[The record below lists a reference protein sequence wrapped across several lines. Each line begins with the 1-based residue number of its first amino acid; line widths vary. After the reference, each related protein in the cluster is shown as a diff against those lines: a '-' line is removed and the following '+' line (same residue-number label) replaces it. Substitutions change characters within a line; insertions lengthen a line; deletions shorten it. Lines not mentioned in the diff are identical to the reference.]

1 MKQFK
6 KKEFAIIPTKVKMAT
21 KVNKPFINAISMNEP
36 MKVVMDF
43 GRNKTEYDE
52 LPSGRKYLT
61 PSEIV
66 AIQELNLDEKSPLG
80 TVRDAFTLQ
89 CIFGGSIAANV
100 GNKKDIDAYCHC
112 VGVLLVLAG
121 IVQPVQSINVAGSD
135 KNVSFYHTFYAN
147 PKLASRS
154 YPIDHLVML
163 AELDDKEAGQMAKAI
178 AQYANKGIAPSFSN
192 SALKAIFTLFRSNI
206 EAQRESSAKRSEIN
220 TTNAMGK
227 KSAAKKKVVKR
238 VTSTDSES
246 QQIADDVTETSDV
259 VEESL
264 PLDAIEAVYPK
275 LGTYRNESLSIWE
288 SFNEEKKRK
297 AIGFVQTYIS
307 QTPNAIDQ
315 MYLNRYLGAEP
326 WEK

>member
-1 MKQFK
+1 MKNL
-6 KKEFAIIPTKVKMAT
+6 II
-21 KVNKPFINAISMNEP
+21 
-36 MKVVMDF
+36 
-43 GRNKTEYDE
+43 
-52 LPSGRKYLT
+52 
-61 PSEIV
+61 
-66 AIQELNLDEKSPLG
+66 
-80 TVRDAFTLQ
+80 
-89 CIFGGSIAANV
+89 
-100 GNKKDIDAYCHC
+100 
-112 VGVLLVLAG
+112 
-121 IVQPVQSINVAGSD
+121 
-135 KNVSFYHTFYAN
+135 
-147 PKLASRS
+147 
-154 YPIDHLVML
+154 PIDHLVML

-220 TTNAMGK
+220 TTNAMSK
-227 KSAAKKKVVKR
+227 KSTAKKKVVKK

-259 VEESL
+259 IEESL

-275 LGTYRNESLSIWE
+275 LGTYRDESLSIWE

-297 AIGFVQTYIS
+297 AIDFVQTYIG

-315 MYLNRYLGAEP
+315 MYLNRYLKAEP

>member
-1 MKQFK
+1 MKNL
-6 KKEFAIIPTKVKMAT
+6 II
-21 KVNKPFINAISMNEP
+21 
-36 MKVVMDF
+36 
-43 GRNKTEYDE
+43 
-52 LPSGRKYLT
+52 
-61 PSEIV
+61 
-66 AIQELNLDEKSPLG
+66 
-80 TVRDAFTLQ
+80 
-89 CIFGGSIAANV
+89 
-100 GNKKDIDAYCHC
+100 
-112 VGVLLVLAG
+112 
-121 IVQPVQSINVAGSD
+121 
-135 KNVSFYHTFYAN
+135 
-147 PKLASRS
+147 
-154 YPIDHLVML
+154 PIDHLVML

-192 SALKAIFTLFRSNI
+192 SALKAIFSLFRSI
-206 EAQRESSAKRSEIN
+206 IDAQRESSAKRSEIN
-220 TTNAMGK
+220 TTNAMSK
-227 KSAAKKKVVKR
+227 KSAAKKKVVKK

-275 LGTYRNESLSIWE
+275 LGTYRNESLSIWD
-288 SFNEEKKRK
+288 SFSEEKKRK

>member
-1 MKQFK
+1 MK
-6 KKEFAIIPTKVKMAT
+6 
-21 KVNKPFINAISMNEP
+21 N
-36 MKVVMDF
+36 
-43 GRNKTEYDE
+43 
-52 LPSGRKYLT
+52 LT
-61 PSEIV
+61 I
-66 AIQELNLDEKSPLG
+66 
-80 TVRDAFTLQ
+80 
-89 CIFGGSIAANV
+89 
-100 GNKKDIDAYCHC
+100 
-112 VGVLLVLAG
+112 
-121 IVQPVQSINVAGSD
+121 
-135 KNVSFYHTFYAN
+135 
-147 PKLASRS
+147 
-154 YPIDHLVML
+154 PIDHLVML
-163 AELDDKEAGQMAKAI
+163 AELDDKDAGLMAKAI

-220 TTNAMGK
+220 TTNAMSK
-227 KSAAKKKVVKR
+227 KSAAKKKAAKKA
-238 VTSTDSES
+238 TATDSES

-275 LGTYRNESLSIWE
+275 LGTYRNESLSIWK
-288 SFNEEKKRK
+288 SFSEEKKRK

>member
-1 MKQFK
+1 MKNL
-6 KKEFAIIPTKVKMAT
+6 II
-21 KVNKPFINAISMNEP
+21 
-36 MKVVMDF
+36 
-43 GRNKTEYDE
+43 
-52 LPSGRKYLT
+52 
-61 PSEIV
+61 
-66 AIQELNLDEKSPLG
+66 
-80 TVRDAFTLQ
+80 
-89 CIFGGSIAANV
+89 
-100 GNKKDIDAYCHC
+100 
-112 VGVLLVLAG
+112 
-121 IVQPVQSINVAGSD
+121 
-135 KNVSFYHTFYAN
+135 
-147 PKLASRS
+147 
-154 YPIDHLVML
+154 PIDHLVML
-163 AELDDKEAGQMAKAI
+163 AELDDKEAGQIAKAI

-206 EAQRESSAKRSEIN
+206 EAQRESFAKRSEIN

-227 KSAAKKKVVKR
+227 KSAAKKKVVKK

-275 LGTYRNESLSIWE
+275 LGTYRNESLSIWK
-288 SFNEEKKRK
+288 SFSEEKKRK

>member
-1 MKQFK
+1 MKN
-6 KKEFAIIPTKVKMAT
+6 I
-21 KVNKPFINAISMNEP
+21 FI
-36 MKVVMDF
+36 
-43 GRNKTEYDE
+43 
-52 LPSGRKYLT
+52 
-61 PSEIV
+61 
-66 AIQELNLDEKSPLG
+66 
-80 TVRDAFTLQ
+80 
-89 CIFGGSIAANV
+89 
-100 GNKKDIDAYCHC
+100 
-112 VGVLLVLAG
+112 
-121 IVQPVQSINVAGSD
+121 
-135 KNVSFYHTFYAN
+135 
-147 PKLASRS
+147 
-154 YPIDHLVML
+154 PIDHLIML
-163 AELDDKEAGQMAKAI
+163 AELDDKEAGLIAKAI
-178 AQYANKGIAPSFSN
+178 AQYANNGIVPSFSN

-220 TTNAMGK
+220 TTNALSK
-227 KSAAKKKVVKR
+227 KSAAKKKVVKK
-238 VTSTDSES
+238 VTQTDSES
-246 QQIADDVTETSDV
+246 QQIADDATEASEA